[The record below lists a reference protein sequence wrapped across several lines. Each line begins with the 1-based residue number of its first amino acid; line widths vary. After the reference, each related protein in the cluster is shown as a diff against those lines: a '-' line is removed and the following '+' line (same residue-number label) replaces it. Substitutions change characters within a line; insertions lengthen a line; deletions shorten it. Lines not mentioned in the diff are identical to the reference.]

1 MKNRWVILIA
11 GIIIQTILGGVY
23 AWSIFVPRLVAD
35 YGFSKGQC
43 GNVFGVSIAVFT
55 LAMII
60 GGRVLS
66 RFGPRVAAFL
76 GGMLFI
82 FGYLLA
88 ASSGGQYS
96 TLLVGIGVL
105 GGAGIGFGY
114 VCPLTVGMQWFPKRK
129 GLITGV
135 AVAGFGG
142 GAIVL
147 SAVAGHFLGNGMD
160 VLTVFKWIGLVPG
173 GLLILCSLVLDTPDR
188 SNDASESG
196 SKGTVSGG
204 GGVFTRPFILCFTA
218 IFVGTFSG
226 LLVIGNLTPIAMG
239 SGLTMTQAV
248 KGVSFFAI
256 GNAVGRI
263 LWGVLFD
270 RMHYKTIP
278 SLLAFFC
285 LGLACL
291 FVAGKAAIFLLT
303 ATLLGFGFG
312 GNFVIYAS
320 ALSRYF
326 GVKEFPRLYPLCFL
340 GYGLAGITGP
350 AIGGYL
356 ADVTGSYATPLA
368 LSIGLTAVMAVV
380 AHLSLRVFAD
390 DCFTVVNG
398 ISEKEV

>member
-1 MKNRWVILIA
+1 MKNRWVILLA

-23 AWSIFVPRLVAD
+23 AWSIFVPRLVED

-55 LAMII
+55 LAMIV

-66 RFGPRVAAFL
+66 RFGPRIAAFL

-88 ASSGGQYS
+88 ARSGGQYS

-105 GGAGIGFGY
+105 VGAGIGFGY

-147 SAVAGHFLGNGMD
+147 SAVAGYFMGKGMD
-160 VLTVFKWIGLVPG
+160 VLTLFKWIGLVEG
-173 GLLILCSLVLDTPDR
+173 GLLILCALLLDTPDSSR
-188 SNDASESG
+188 EKSELGVSENAPSN
-196 SKGTVSGG
+196 
-204 GGVFTRPFILCFTA
+204 GGVFTRPFILCFAA

-226 LLVIGNLTPIAMG
+226 LMVIGNLTPIAMG
-239 SGLTMTQAV
+239 NGLTMTQAV
-248 KGVSFFAI
+248 KGVSFFAL

-278 SLLAFFC
+278 ALLAFFC
-285 LGLACL
+285 LGLVCL
-291 FVAGKAAIFLLT
+291 FVSGHAMLFSLIAI
-303 ATLLGFGFG
+303 LLGFGFG

-320 ALSRYF
+320 SVSKYF
-326 GVKEFPRLYPLCFL
+326 GVEAFPRLYPLCFL

-356 ADVTGSYATPLA
+356 ADVIGSYTTSLT
-368 LSIGLTAVMAVV
+368 LSIGLTAAMALI

-390 DCFTVVNG
+390 DRFSVVNG